1 MWTVLPLLMSFA
13 AAQPA
18 PEAYVR
24 VGCPFMPVNFE
35 NGSREIGDGSRE
47 ILAQTARNFIRS
59 GQPPPQV
66 VLRIFTEPH
75 SQRRDESL
83 LAAQA
88 DAVRQVLIENGFAP
102 DHILID
108 HGEGES
114 HWPVPQDWRGTVIET
129 EYFLPRG
136 EPRPA
141 TAPEPP
147 IC

>member
-1 MWTVLPLLMSFA
+1 MWTVIPVLLSLA

-24 VGCPFMPVNFE
+24 IGCPFMPVNFE
-35 NGSREIGDGSRE
+35 NGSREMGDGSRE
-47 ILAQTARNFIRS
+47 ILAQTARNFIRP
-59 GQPPPQV
+59 GQPAPHV
-66 VLRIFTEPH
+66 VLRIFATGPFSRQDEP
-75 SQRRDESL
+75 L
-83 LAAQA
+83 LDAQA

-102 DHILID
+102 DHILIAR
-108 HGEGES
+108 GEGES
-114 HWPVPQDWRGTVIET
+114 HWPVPENWRGTVVET

-136 EPRPA
+136 RPRPA